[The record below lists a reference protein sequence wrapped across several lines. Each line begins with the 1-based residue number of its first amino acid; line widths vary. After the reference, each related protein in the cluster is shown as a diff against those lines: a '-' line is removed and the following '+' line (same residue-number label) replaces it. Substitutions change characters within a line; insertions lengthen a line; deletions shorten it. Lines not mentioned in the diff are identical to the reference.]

1 MKWSYCCIGFGLC
14 FGLGIVFTYWIQG
27 QLFYEDVRNFLL
39 TGTSFAV
46 IIGLIYGGSNLF
58 VTLYKE
64 RKEEKK
70 NAIINLEEHTE
81 QLLPIL
87 KKWAEQPLT
96 PPTEYLFSFAQ
107 QHIVSSDKSL
117 HNMIQGNDGIN
128 NIKSQYNGLQKK
140 ISEYIRNAME
150 RQFLKNSQ
158 DTVILGDLVR
168 EIRDFHEKRKS
179 MKRPYTFKVNPM
191 PSTIPNQY
199 QLQSQ
204 RSDGS
209 IKATYLT
216 GKKKNLQALANNLN
230 SLLVDSSLQTMTE
243 TLLNLG
249 NQIYELHRT
258 FKERID
264 SMING
269 ITYGI
274 KEDKILTGTC
284 EICKAIKNKWH
295 IR

>member
-1 MKWSYCCIGFGLC
+1 MKWLCYFGFGLIC
-14 FGLGIVFTYWIQG
+14 FGLGIVFAYWIQG
-27 QLFYEDVRNFLL
+27 QFVYEDIRSFFI
-39 TGTSFAV
+39 TGTTFAV
-46 IIGLIYGGSNLF
+46 IIGFAIEGLALF
-58 VTLYKE
+58 AIRHNE
-64 RKEEKK
+64 RKEEKEK
-70 NAIINLEEHTE
+70 AIIDLGEHTE
-81 QLLPIL
+81 RLLPIL

-158 DTVILGDLVR
+158 DTDILGDLMR

-209 IKATYLT
+209 IKATYAT

-230 SLLVDSSLQTMTE
+230 SLLVDSNLQTMTE

-249 NQIYELHRT
+249 NRIYELHRT

-269 ITYGI
+269 IAYGI